1 VGPWRVTGATVAV
14 RAIVL
19 LKPFV
24 PVTCIVNVVVEPFLT
39 VWEDGLS
46 VIVKSGDGVILNDTI
61 TECERL
67 PLFP

>member
-1 VGPWRVTGATVAV
+1 MTGATVAV

-19 LKPFV
+19 LKPLV

-39 VWEDGLS
+39 IWEDGLS
-46 VIVKSGDGVILNDTI
+46 VIVKSGDGVILNDTT

-67 PLFP
+67 PLLP